1 MVLIIMC
8 YHNNNNNNVW
18 LFIQVRTA
26 VEEKVGEG
34 FKIYIPVVY
43 RSQIVNGKNY
53 LVKVN

>member
-1 MVLIIMC
+1 MVLIVMC

-26 VEEKVGEG
+26 VEEKYGIC
-34 FKIYIPVVY
+34 FKMYFPVVY
-43 RSQIVNGKNY
+43 RSQIVAGKNY